1 METLTAPGVF
11 LTAEWRWLAML
22 NYEVEP
28 GLLQRRT
35 PAGTELDNW
44 NGRTFVSVVG
54 FRFLQTR
61 LFGVPVPFHRDF
73 DEVNLRFYVRRRAA
87 EGWRRGVVF
96 VREFVPRAALAAV
109 ARLAYGEP
117 YTAVPMR
124 HTVEP
129 EQRRVG
135 YAWRY
140 RGKWCA
146 LETRSVGEAQLAA
159 EGSVEAFLVEHYWG
173 YTSRRGGRSLEYGV
187 EHPRW
192 KLWACVSASLQCDVA
207 SVYGPDFVAPLSGPP
222 ETAFVADGS
231 AVTVRRG
238 TRLASARRV

>member
-1 METLTAPGVF
+1 MTELPAKTMSKPGVF

-28 GLLQRRT
+28 ALLQHRV
-35 PAGTELDNW
+35 PWGTELDDW

-61 LFGVPVPFHRDF
+61 LFGVAVPFHRDF
-73 DEVNLRFYVRRRAA
+73 DEVNLRFYVRHRGP

-117 YTAVPMR
+117 YKAVPMR
-124 HTVEP
+124 HEVEP
-129 EQRRVG
+129 ERGRAR
-135 YAWRY
+135 YEWRY
-140 RGKWCA
+140 NGEWSV
-146 LETRSVGEAQLAA
+146 LETSFAGKVSLPL
-159 EGSVEAFLVEHYWG
+159 EGSLEAFFVEHYWG
-173 YTSRRGGRSLEYGV
+173 YTARRRDGSTEYGV
-187 EHPRW
+187 EHPPW
-192 KLWACVSASLQCDVA
+192 KLWTAASASLRCNVA
-207 SVYGPDFVAPLSGPP
+207 AVYGAEFVAPLSVTPT
-222 ETAFVADGS
+222 TAFVADGS

-238 TRLASARRV
+238 VRLA